1 MIKVTINGNEA
12 KRYEKNVRLSDVIS
26 ELYPQNSVLDEIK
39 INKKPL
45 PISEIDNCVLAGNE
59 TVDLS
64 FITVSQS
71 ILRISNNAMQFLDW
85 IENQNIENDIFSV
98 LPQIVNGFE
107 VFESALSSIKQIGR
121 NFESKEDEEQKR
133 RIFMEINSFVALE
146 NKDETVKRIKK
157 VCEIYRKIF
166 SKILETEGV

>member
-1 MIKVTINGNEA
+1 MIRVTINGNEV
-12 KRYEKNVRLSDVIS
+12 KKYEKSVKLSDIIS

-39 INKKPL
+39 INKKLL
-45 PISEIDNCVLAGNE
+45 PISEIDKCVLSGSE

-64 FITVSQS
+64 FITVSES
-71 ILRISNNAMQFLDW
+71 ILRISESAMQFLDW
-85 IENQNIENDIFSV
+85 VDQQNIENDIFSV

-107 VFESALSSIKQIGR
+107 VFESALNSIKQMGR
-121 NFESKEDEEQKR
+121 DFESKEDEEEKSKL
-133 RIFMEINSFVALE
+133 FMEINSFVALE
-146 NKDETVKRIKK
+146 NKDETVKRIKN